1 MAKDIKIHGGKY
13 LGGLTALY
21 DGNESFKGTL
31 IFSDKG
37 VEFSQLRLAMLT
49 LPFSSIVDVAVD
61 GGESATRG
69 ISAGRVAAVGVLCLL
84 VPKTQTHRT
93 GYISITVA
101 SGETGIWEFEEQG
114 SMQLKAKLSLWFR
127 WKKIA
132 AIKEETKVLEEQNRA
147 RRAVVQ
153 PRPAPAQP
161 KTKAVTSEPAAKAP
175 APARDPKT
183 VEAALNVRNRRK
195 FRDHCKCLANAL
207 APAEQIVELATA
219 DCDHLSAL
227 GNAAV
232 GPGILAL
239 TNDGLTFVYRDTGGR
254 WCIAGFSLRTILSA
268 HASTADSL
276 RVTTTDKVAPELDF
290 AHMQPPVA
298 EACVAYLL
306 AQRGGVMATQGPH
319 SDANAPVASQP

>member
-21 DGNESFKGTL
+21 DGNESFKAPL
-31 IFSDKG
+31 IFSAKG
-37 VEFSQLRLAMLT
+37 VEFSQWRLAMLT

-147 RRAVVQ
+147 GRG
-153 PRPAPAQP
+153 
-161 KTKAVTSEPAAKAP
+161 EAARDP
-175 APARDPKT
+175 APARGKT
-183 VEAALNVRNRRK
+183 KAW
-195 FRDHCKCLANAL
+195 H
-207 APAEQIVELATA
+207 I
-219 DCDHLSAL
+219 
-227 GNAAV
+227 
-232 GPGILAL
+232 
-239 TNDGLTFVYRDTGGR
+239 
-254 WCIAGFSLRTILSA
+254 
-268 HASTADSL
+268 
-276 RVTTTDKVAPELDF
+276 
-290 AHMQPPVA
+290 
-298 EACVAYLL
+298 
-306 AQRGGVMATQGPH
+306 
-319 SDANAPVASQP
+319 